1 MHDRNSS
8 FTGTL
13 PIVAETNSELAG
25 DYPRE
30 QKNERSL
37 AGNLGK
43 TSSTIVKGL
52 RSQAPGRSR
61 SSLSRQFGLGGMP
74 DSKRWMVC
82 REKTRSTTGVPLP
95 NANGQFKCFSI
106 RVMVRNPCHIFTS
119 NAQPRQTTS
128 KANRPIGTCF
138 MLPFET
144 VAEMCNKWHRES
156 VSGCIG
162 ARQEHLAL
170 QLNFSILR
178 TMAAAQHCHCH
189 W

>member
-1 MHDRNSS
+1 M
-8 FTGTL
+8 
-13 PIVAETNSELAG
+13 PIVAETDSELAG

-30 QKNERSL
+30 LKNERSL

-61 SSLSRQFGLGGMP
+61 SSFSRQFGLGGMP
-74 DSKRWMVC
+74 DNKRWDGVSRKDTINDRGAIFPTQMVNFSTSPSGSWSDILATSSQA
-82 REKTRSTTGVPLP
+82 TRSRG
-95 NANGQFKCFSI
+95 
-106 RVMVRNPCHIFTS
+106 
-119 NAQPRQTTS
+119 RQLT

-138 MLPFET
+138 MVPFET

-156 VSGCIG
+156 VSGCVG

-178 TMAAAQHCHCH
+178 TMAAAQHCHYH